1 MGYFREIPDIEYQ
14 SPFNSRISD
23 SSYVLAK
30 NIFKKMKIRDDLQ
43 DVFTIFNKYVIREG
57 QRPDTL
63 AEALYGKSDLDWVI
77 LISAGIINVRDEWPM
92 SDHELYEYVVNK
104 YTTNRLESTELE
116 IQQAISAVHHYE
128 TTEVKD
134 DQGRL
139 ILPKGKIVDSDF
151 SIPNPSNKK
160 LNLTPVTTVTN
171 YEHEA
176 KINEDKRN
184 ITILRPSYLNIFL
197 ADMRDIM
204 TYSKSSQYVSNKI
217 VRTENTRNTDPN

>member
-43 DVFTIFNKYVIREG
+43 DVFTIFNKYIIREG

-151 SIPNPSNKK
+151 SISNPSNNK
-160 LNLTPVTTVTN
+160 LNLNPVTTVTN
-171 YEHEA
+171 YEHEVTLNEA
-176 KINEDKRN
+176 KREIFLLK
-184 ITILRPSYLNIFL
+184 PSYLQQFL
-197 ADMRDIM
+197 LDFRQQMIY
-204 TYSKSSQYVSNKI
+204 TKSSEFVNSRLI
-217 VRTENTRNTDPN
+217 RTENTRIQ

>member
-63 AEALYGKSDLDWVI
+63 AEALYGKSDLDWII

-151 SIPNPSNKK
+151 SIPNPSNKT
-160 LNLTPVTTVTN
+160 LNLNPVTTVTN
-171 YEHEA
+171 YEYEIIVNEA
-176 KINEDKRN
+176 KREIFLLK
-184 ITILRPSYLNIFL
+184 PSYLQQFL
-197 ADMRDIM
+197 LDFRQQMVY
-204 TYSKSSQYVSNKI
+204 TKSSEFVNSRLI
-217 VRTENTRNTDPN
+217 RTENTRIK

>member
-171 YEHEA
+171 YEHEVTLNEA
-176 KINEDKRN
+176 KREIFLLK
-184 ITILRPSYLNIFL
+184 PSYLQQFL
-197 ADMRDIM
+197 LDFRQQMIY
-204 TYSKSSQYVSNKI
+204 TKSSEFVNSRLI
-217 VRTENTRNTDPN
+217 RTENTRIQ

>member
-63 AEALYGKSDLDWVI
+63 AEALYGKSDLDWII

-151 SIPNPSNKK
+151 SISNPSNKT
-160 LNLTPVTTVTN
+160 LNLNPVTTVTN
-171 YEHEA
+171 YEYEIIVNEA
-176 KINEDKRN
+176 KREIFLLK
-184 ITILRPSYLNIFL
+184 PSYLQQFL
-197 ADMRDIM
+197 LDFRQQMVY
-204 TYSKSSQYVSNKI
+204 TKSSEFVNSRLI
-217 VRTENTRNTDPN
+217 RTENTRIQ

>member
-43 DVFTIFNKYVIREG
+43 DVFTIFNKYIIREG

-151 SIPNPSNKK
+151 SIPNPSNKE
-160 LNLTPVTTVTN
+160 L
-171 YEHEA
+171 
-176 KINEDKRN
+176 
-184 ITILRPSYLNIFL
+184 
-197 ADMRDIM
+197 
-204 TYSKSSQYVSNKI
+204 
-217 VRTENTRNTDPN
+217 

>member
-151 SIPNPSNKK
+151 SISNPSNNK
-160 LNLTPVTTVTN
+160 LNLNPVTTVTN
-171 YEHEA
+171 YEHEVTLNEA
-176 KINEDKRN
+176 KREIFLLK
-184 ITILRPSYLNIFL
+184 PSYLQQFL
-197 ADMRDIM
+197 LDFRQQMIY
-204 TYSKSSQYVSNKI
+204 TKSSEFVNSRLI
-217 VRTENTRNTDPN
+217 RTENTRIQ

>member
-14 SPFNSRISD
+14 SPFNNRISD

-151 SIPNPSNKK
+151 SIPNPSNKE

-171 YEHEA
+171 YEHEVTLNEA
-176 KINEDKRN
+176 KREIFLLK
-184 ITILRPSYLNIFL
+184 PSYLQQFL
-197 ADMRDIM
+197 LDFRQQMIY
-204 TYSKSSQYVSNKI
+204 TKSSEFVNSRLI
-217 VRTENTRNTDPN
+217 RTENTRIQ

>member
-104 YTTNRLESTELE
+104 YATNRLESTELE

-151 SIPNPSNKK
+151 SISNPSNNK
-160 LNLTPVTTVTN
+160 LNLNPVTTVTN
-171 YEHEA
+171 YEHEVTLNEA
-176 KINEDKRN
+176 KREIFLLK
-184 ITILRPSYLNIFL
+184 PSYLQQFL
-197 ADMRDIM
+197 LDFRQQMIY
-204 TYSKSSQYVSNKI
+204 TKSSEFVNSRLI
-217 VRTENTRNTDPN
+217 RTENTRIQ

>member
-43 DVFTIFNKYVIREG
+43 DVFTIFNKYIIREG

-116 IQQAISAVHHYE
+116 IQQAINAVHHYE

-151 SIPNPSNKK
+151 SISNPSNKK
-160 LNLTPVTTVTN
+160 LNLNPVTTVTN
-171 YEHEA
+171 YEHEVNLNEA
-176 KINEDKRN
+176 KREIFLLK
-184 ITILRPSYLNIFL
+184 PSYLQQFL
-197 ADMRDIM
+197 LDFRQQMIY
-204 TYSKSSQYVSNKI
+204 TKSSEFVNSRLI
-217 VRTENTRNTDPN
+217 RTENTRIQ

>member
-92 SDHELYEYVVNK
+92 SNHELYEYVVNK

-151 SIPNPSNKK
+151 SISNPSNKK
-160 LNLTPVTTVTN
+160 LNLNPVTTVTN
-171 YEHEA
+171 YEHEINLNEA
-176 KINEDKRN
+176 KREIFLLK
-184 ITILRPSYLNIFL
+184 PSYLQQFL
-197 ADMRDIM
+197 LDFRQQMIY
-204 TYSKSSQYVSNKI
+204 TKSSEFVNSRLI
-217 VRTENTRNTDPN
+217 RTENTRIQ